1 MIAMPRLLALGGAV
15 VLALVL
21 MTGEGSARYQSPE
34 ARADLEDLVKLL
46 RNKVIDQAAVT
57 KKVAAIKNKHD
68 LEDLMAVYKATTSK
82 VSSLRGAGYDPA
94 KKGPGDGIEKRM
106 IDLGKKEL
114 PKDKLGAEKDLLLR
128 AAYYNLALYE
138 ISKGFGP
145 PKKPG
150 KGIKEWTKHNAELKD
165 GTEELMKAVKANDPK
180 ALKKAMT
187 RIHAGCNECHTD
199 FR

>member
-57 KKVAAIKNKHD
+57 KKVTAIKNKHD
-68 LEDLMAVYKATTSK
+68 LEDLMAVYKPTK
-82 VSSLRGAGYDPA
+82 GKGAGYDPA
-94 KKGPGDGIEKRM
+94 KKGLGDGIEKRI
-106 IDLGKKEL
+106 IDIGTKKEL
-114 PKDKLGAEKDLLLR
+114 TKGELAAEKELLLR

-145 PKKPG
+145 PRKPG
-150 KGIKEWTKHNAELKD
+150 KGIKEWTKHNAELKG
-165 GTEELMKAVKANDPK
+165 GTVELMKAVKANDPK

-187 RIHAGCNECHTD
+187 RIHAACNECHTD